1 MKTNIIKYQFE
12 FELINTNM
20 LVNSA
25 FLLERER
32 ERERERETQTYTYLS
47 KYNKRNFFYKKFPYL
62 LPTFIA
68 GIVLN
73 FTILGDISLCIYL
86 VQ

>member
-25 FLLERER
+25 FLL
-32 ERERERETQTYTYLS
+32 
-47 KYNKRNFFYKKFPYL
+47 
-62 LPTFIA
+62 PTFIA

-73 FTILGDISLCIYL
+73 FTILGDISMCIYL